1 MTFQTQR
8 ACIVFVAVHFFA
20 ARVGAEDGNLAIIL
34 SPADGAKLKAEQV
47 FTLEYEVKPEAK
59 AEHVHLYIDG
69 DEAAIGHKLKAG
81 LPFGPLTPG
90 DHKICIS
97 PVNKAHTR
105 TTAQS
110 CITVKV
116 Q

>member
-1 MTFQTQR
+1 MTFHTQR
-8 ACIVFVAVHFFA
+8 ACIVFIAVHFLTSPA
-20 ARVGAEDGNLAIIL
+20 GAEEGNFAMIL

-47 FTLEYEVKPEAK
+47 STLDYELKPEAK

-69 DEAAIGHKLKAG
+69 DEAAIGHKLKAS

-105 TTAQS
+105 TTEQT